1 MNTVHNFVLES
12 TGNIIRYHTV
22 SNVQRLRR
30 YIALTTR
37 SRLQRHD
44 RPWTKPQER
53 VMSTP
58 PKLDGFSALAQYF
71 PSFVSSPTDFS
82 QECAFP
88 WGIWTPVYY
97 KVLWRVWPHTKLP
110 SAGIFCTACPCC
122 THHTQRKLRH
132 DN

>member
-1 MNTVHNFVLES
+1 MKTVHNFVLET
-12 TGNIIRYHTV
+12 TGNIIRYHIV
-22 SNVQRLRR
+22 SKAQRLRR

-71 PSFVSSPTDFS
+71 PSFVCF
-82 QECAFP
+82 
-88 WGIWTPVYY
+88 
-97 KVLWRVWPHTKLP
+97 R
-110 SAGIFCTACPCC
+110 
-122 THHTQRKLRH
+122 TH
-132 DN
+132 